1 MSYLT
6 ILHEELILPVID
18 LVGRVDV
25 SGNSVVDT
33 GISMIR
39 YK

>member
-6 ILHEELILPVID
+6 ILHEQLILPVID

-25 SGNSVVDT
+25 SGNSVVAT
-33 GISMIR
+33 GISMIW